1 MLFVKEKTIYQSK
14 DALVKKVDE
23 EGKLC
28 RETEIKIKIGKPSVN
43 TKTKKIYICPYSG
56 KVFGDNTHPNPQDAI
71 YDWVSK
77 CPENTERANG
87 MRVKRFFVSE
97 DPAVIKNY
105 VQEHKKTI
113 SKTVFS
119 SGVTGKLFNDTA
131 RYTLMSYDFDGTKFY
146 GGVGTFLVKG
156 EKLSSSGDIQATA
169 FVEKTVDIK
178 PKNCGAPV
186 GGNPTKN
193 GFPGLLGKTIDMG
206 NNDVWGSVSG
216 NVLCTTCEGTTEEE
230 IEDEINLFKNGDIEG
245 NLFAGPIAMPTPDS
259 PPADASPFLIDGELA
274 LTAGI
279 QAAGSP
285 CTFDGTT
292 THCNVS
298 SITLNSVNLTVD
310 SSSGPVNLYVSGDI
324 SMSGTASI
332 VHSGHPWDLTIL
344 GNPEDQSTSSCSQTF
359 TLNGGATTS
368 NIFVH
373 APDACVGINGG
384 SQKPDIYGAVWCKHF
399 DGSRSNNAEIE
410 VPDDMGDIG
419 SRKDPGYGIS
429 ITDFVALGA
438 RNWKSFQ
445 LQNSP

>member
-1 MLFVKEKTIYQSK
+1 M
-14 DALVKKVDE
+14 
-23 EGKLC
+23 
-28 RETEIKIKIGKPSVN
+28 
-43 TKTKKIYICPYSG
+43 
-56 KVFGDNTHPNPQDAI
+56 
-71 YDWVSK
+71 
-77 CPENTERANG
+77 
-87 MRVKRFFVSE
+87 
-97 DPAVIKNY
+97 
-105 VQEHKKTI
+105 
-113 SKTVFS
+113 KTVFTKSFKKEAGFVLPVVITIGFIIFAGAMATSTRSFSALRGSIRQSQSRQAREAAESGLSKIIENLNSNYSYLLIEPALSNWASPNYPTSICPGSIRS
-119 SGVTGKLFNDTA
+119 SGIDLASDPLVTGKLFNNTA

-259 PPADASPFLIDGELA
+259 PPADATPFLIDGELA
-274 LTAGI
+274 LTAGT
-279 QAAGSP
+279 QAEGSP
-285 CTFDGTT
+285 CFFDGTT

-324 SMSGTASI
+324 TMSGTASI

-344 GNPEDQSTSSCSQTF
+344 GNAEDQSTSSCSQTF